1 MLCGAVLLLL
11 SCTIFSP
18 VSFGLHVHVIVDD
31 IVDFD
36 FDNTNLFG
44 KILIFVSELMWGV
57 LNLGIFRVEVHI
69 PLQRTLSHEMF

>member
-1 MLCGAVLLLL
+1 M
-11 SCTIFSP
+11 
-18 VSFGLHVHVIVDD
+18 HVIVDD

-44 KILIFVSELMWGV
+44 KIVIFVSELMWGV

-69 PLQRTLSHEMF
+69 PLQRTL